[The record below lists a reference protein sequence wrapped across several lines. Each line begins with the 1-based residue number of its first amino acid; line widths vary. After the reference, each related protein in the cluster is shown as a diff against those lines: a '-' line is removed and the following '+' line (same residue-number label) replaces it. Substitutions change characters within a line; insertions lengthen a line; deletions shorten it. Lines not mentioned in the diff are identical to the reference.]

1 MCLPCT
7 MKCRFV
13 KDFNENVRSLILI
26 EFLISSVNIACVA
39 FQLISANRIADDI
52 FTPCFLLV
60 LFGQLLVLAWPANE
74 MSMESLGVSIAIYDF
89 PWYQKNIAI
98 QNMARVVLLRAQTPL
113 RLTIGLFNPL
123 TTDTVIKV
131 LNGAYSY
138 VTIMTNNKEE
148 A

>member
-1 MCLPCT
+1 
-7 MKCRFV
+7 
-13 KDFNENVRSLILI
+13 
-26 EFLISSVNIACVA
+26 
-39 FQLISANRIADDI
+39 
-52 FTPCFLLV
+52 PCFLLV

>member
-13 KDFNENVRSLILI
+13 KDFNENMRSLILI

-39 FQLISANRIADDI
+39 FQLISANRITDDI
-52 FTPCFLLV
+52 FTPCFLFV